1 MSHFYPIND
10 SFGKLHADVLPNT
23 FIPAIGDF
31 MINQLIPAFF
41 LSSSVASLAF
51 WRGSLSKSGVA
62 GALLVG
68 TLIFG
73 LGGWFWGILL
83 GIFFISSSLLSHFKE
98 AEKQQAA
105 EKFEKGHRRDFSQ
118 AMANGGTG
126 AIIALLNVLLP
137 SPAWFFMFTGAIAT
151 VTADTW
157 ATELGTLSESPP
169 RLITTGEVVEV
180 GTSGGVSLLGTAVS
194 TLAGLI
200 IGLAAGLFSKKSVWK
215 LSFIGALSGLA
226 GSLCDSLLGATIQ
239 QIFYCDT
246 CEKDTE
252 RKIHKC
258 GTETRQIRGYS
269 WLNNDMVN
277 LLASLVG
284 GIVAILLWLLLRN
297 KNE

>member
-1 MSHFYPIND
+1 
-10 SFGKLHADVLPNT
+10 
-23 FIPAIGDF
+23 
-31 MINQLIPAFF
+31 MINQLIPAFL
-41 LSSSVASLAF
+41 LSSSIASLAF

-62 GALLVG
+62 GALFVG
-68 TLIFG
+68 TLTFG
-73 LGGWFWGILL
+73 FGGWFWGLLL

-98 AEKQQAA
+98 TEKREAA
-105 EKFEKGHRRDFSQ
+105 EKFEKGHRRDFGQ

-126 AIIALLNVLLP
+126 ALIALMNVLIP
-137 SPAWFFMFTGAIAT
+137 SPAWFFMFTGAMAT

-157 ATELGTLSESPP
+157 ATELGTLSKSPP

-180 GTSGGVSLLGTAVS
+180 GTSGGVSPLGTAVS

-200 IGLAAGLFSKKSVWK
+200 IGLAAALLSKKSICK
-215 LSFIGALSGLA
+215 LGIIGALSGLA
-226 GSLCDSLLGATIQ
+226 GSLFDSLLGATIQ

-246 CEKDTE
+246 CKKDTE

-277 LLASLVG
+277 LFASLAG
-284 GIVAILLWLLLRN
+284 GIVAVSLWLLLRG
-297 KNE
+297 KKK

>member
-1 MSHFYPIND
+1 
-10 SFGKLHADVLPNT
+10 
-23 FIPAIGDF
+23 

-51 WRGSLSKSGVA
+51 WRGSLSKSGVV

-73 LGGWFWGILL
+73 LGGWVWGLLL

-98 AEKQQAA
+98 AEKREAA
-105 EKFEKGHRRDFSQ
+105 EKFEKGHRRDFGQ
-118 AMANGGTG
+118 TMANGGTG
-126 AIIALLNVLLP
+126 ALIALLNVLLP
-137 SPAWFFMFTGAIAT
+137 SPVWYFMFTGSIAT

-157 ATELGTLSESPP
+157 ATELGTLSQNPP

-180 GTSGGVSLLGTAVS
+180 GTSGGVSPLGTAVS

-200 IGLAAGLFSKKSVWK
+200 IGLAAGLLGKKPVWK
-215 LSFIGALSGLA
+215 MGIMGALSGLA
-226 GSLCDSLLGATIQ
+226 GSLFDSVLGATIQ

-252 RKIHKC
+252 RKIHTC
-258 GTETRQIRGYS
+258 GTETRKIRGYS
-269 WLNNDMVN
+269 WLNNDRVN

-284 GIVAILLWLLLRN
+284 GIIAILLWQSIRVTKRQSN
-297 KNE
+297 HITQ

>member
-1 MSHFYPIND
+1 
-10 SFGKLHADVLPNT
+10 
-23 FIPAIGDF
+23 

-51 WRGSLSKSGVA
+51 WRGSLSKSGVT

-68 TLIFG
+68 TLTFG
-73 LGGWFWGILL
+73 FGGWVWGVLL
-83 GIFFISSSLLSHFKE
+83 GIFFISSSVLSHFKE
-98 AEKQQAA
+98 SEKREAA
-105 EKFEKGHRRDFSQ
+105 EKFEKGHRRDFGQ

-126 AIIALLNVLLP
+126 ALIALMNVLIP
-137 SPAWFFMFTGAIAT
+137 SPAWFFMFTGAMAT

-180 GTSGGVSLLGTAVS
+180 GTSGGVSPLGTAVS
-194 TLAGLI
+194 TLAGLL
-200 IGLAAGLFSKKSVWK
+200 IGVTAGLLGKKSIWK
-215 LSFIGALSGLA
+215 MGIIGALSGLA
-226 GSLCDSLLGATIQ
+226 GSLFDSLLGATVQ

-252 RKIHKC
+252 RKLHKC

-277 LLASLVG
+277 LLASLIG
-284 GIVAILLWLLLRN
+284 GIVAVSVWLILRN
-297 KNE
+297 KKE

>member
-1 MSHFYPIND
+1 
-10 SFGKLHADVLPNT
+10 
-23 FIPAIGDF
+23 

-41 LSSSVASLAF
+41 FSSSVASFAF

-68 TLIFG
+68 TLTFG
-73 LGGWFWGILL
+73 LGGWFWGLLL

-98 AEKQQAA
+98 AEKREVA
-105 EKFEKGHRRDFSQ
+105 EKFEKGHRRDFGQ
-118 AMANGGTG
+118 ALANGGTG
-126 AIIALLNVLLP
+126 ALIALLNVLIP
-137 SPAWFFMFTGAIAT
+137 SPAWFFMFTGAMAT

-157 ATELGTLSESPP
+157 ATELGTLSASPP
-169 RLITTGEVVEV
+169 RLITTGEMVEV
-180 GTSGGVSLLGTAVS
+180 GTSGGVSPLGTAVS

-200 IGLAAGLFSKKSVWK
+200 IGLAAGLLGKKPMWK
-215 LSFIGALSGLA
+215 TGIIGALSGLA
-226 GSLCDSLLGATIQ
+226 GSLFDSLLGATVQ

-246 CEKDTE
+246 CQKETE
-252 RKIHKC
+252 RKLHKC

-284 GIVAILLWLLLRN
+284 GMVALLMWLLLRN
-297 KNE
+297 RRE